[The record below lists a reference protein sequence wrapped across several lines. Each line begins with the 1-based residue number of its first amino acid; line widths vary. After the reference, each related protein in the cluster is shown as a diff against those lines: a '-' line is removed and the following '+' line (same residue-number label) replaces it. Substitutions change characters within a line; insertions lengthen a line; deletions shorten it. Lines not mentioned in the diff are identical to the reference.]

1 LLDHT
6 FFSSHGPLA
15 FPRKRKQFAPLVMRQ
30 FIRKPVPLIGL
41 GLLAAIAATGLAA
54 DKKYNIA
61 TVVKI
66 SGINWFNHMET
77 GVKKF
82 ATDTGNTTEQLGPP
96 TTDSAQQNQIVEDLI
111 AKKVDAICVVPFQP
125 PAMEP
130 VLKKALDNHIVVI
143 THEASDIQNADYD
156 IEAFDNSA
164 FGEHIMEN
172 LAKAMNYEGEYVVMV
187 GSLTSKTHNQWA
199 DAAIALQRKKYP
211 KMKLAVDKVETN
223 DDQQVSYAK
232 AKELLRS
239 HPNLRGFQGSASTDA
254 PGCGLAVEEAGLQD
268 KVAVVGTG
276 VPSLVKK
283 YLPSGAVR
291 VISFWDSADAGYL
304 MNKVAVM
311 VLNGQKVTDGMD
323 LGVTGYDKIRLAG
336 KVIYGSGWTDCT
348 KDNMDKFD
356 F

>member
-1 LLDHT
+1 MWDLLDHT

-15 FPRKRKQFAPLVMRQ
+15 FPRKRKQFAPLAMRQ

-66 SGINWFNHMET
+66 SGINWFNYMET

-130 VLKKALDNHIVVI
+130 VLKKAMDNHIVVI
-143 THEASDIQNADYD
+143 THEASNIQNANYD
-156 IEAFDNSA
+156 LEAFNNTA
-164 FGEHIMEN
+164 FGEHLMEN
-172 LAKAMNYEGEYVVMV
+172 LAQRMNFEGEYAVFV
-187 GSLTSKTHNQWA
+187 GSMTSKTHNEWA
-199 DAAIALQRKKYP
+199 DGAIALQKKKYP
-211 KMKLAVDKVETN
+211 KMKLVVDKIETN

-232 AKELLRS
+232 AKELLRA
-239 HPNLRGFQGSASTDA
+239 HPTIKGFQGSASTDA
-254 PGCGLAVEEAGLQD
+254 PGIGLAVEEAGLED
-268 KVAVVGTG
+268 KVVVVGTG
-276 VPSLVKK
+276 VPS
-283 YLPSGAVR
+283 P
-291 VISFWDSADAGYL
+291 
-304 MNKVAVM
+304 
-311 VLNGQKVTDGMD
+311 
-323 LGVTGYDKIRLAG
+323 
-336 KVIYGSGWTDCT
+336 
-348 KDNMDKFD
+348 
-356 F
+356 

>member
-1 LLDHT
+1 
-6 FFSSHGPLA
+6 
-15 FPRKRKQFAPLVMRQ
+15 MRQ

-41 GLLAAIAATGLAA
+41 GLLAAFAATGLAA
-54 DKKYNIA
+54 DKKYNLA

-82 ATDTGNTTEQLGPP
+82 AADTGNTTEQLGPP

-199 DAAIALQRKKYP
+199 DAAIALQKK
-211 KMKLAVDKVETN
+211 K
-223 DDQQVSYAK
+223 
-232 AKELLRS
+232 
-239 HPNLRGFQGSASTDA
+239 
-254 PGCGLAVEEAGLQD
+254 
-268 KVAVVGTG
+268 
-276 VPSLVKK
+276 
-283 YLPSGAVR
+283 
-291 VISFWDSADAGYL
+291 
-304 MNKVAVM
+304 
-311 VLNGQKVTDGMD
+311 
-323 LGVTGYDKIRLAG
+323 
-336 KVIYGSGWTDCT
+336 
-348 KDNMDKFD
+348 
-356 F
+356 